1 MSAPRL
7 ILRPDRLFPG
17 GGAPVL
23 DRPTVV
29 VEGGRV
35 VHVGAGPV
43 PTALAEH
50 AEVLDL
56 PGTTLL
62 PGLVDAHVHL
72 QLPADG
78 SPVLDVLD
86 DSDAALGARTLHNAG
101 VALRAG
107 ITTVRDCGGRGRLG
121 VDLADQVARWGYD
134 ASRIVAPGPPVTVTG
149 GHCWFFG
156 GEADGVEGVRL
167 RVRALI
173 KGGAHYLKVMASG
186 GGTPRTVSSEPSFTQ
201 EELDA
206 IVFEAHLH
214 GLVAAAH
221 CLCAES
227 TRRAVR
233 AGFDVIEHAN
243 FLIDGAGRMRFEPD
257 VADALAAAGT
267 VVCPTLAVARV
278 TLEQLQARPDAP
290 AADVER
296 WERMLA
302 LNLDN
307 RRQVLA
313 AGVRLMAG
321 TDAGWRSTPFDALP
335 MELELMAAA
344 GLSNADALTSATTT
358 APDVFGLEGLGRVVP
373 GAIADLVA
381 VAGDPMADLAALRSV
396 RLATKDG
403 RVVHRAPASNGAPA

>member
-1 MSAPRL
+1 
-7 ILRPDRLFPG
+7 
-17 GGAPVL
+17 
-23 DRPTVV
+23 
-29 VEGGRV
+29 
-35 VHVGAGPV
+35 
-43 PTALAEH
+43 
-50 AEVLDL
+50 
-56 PGTTLL
+56 
-62 PGLVDAHVHL
+62 
-72 QLPADG
+72 
-78 SPVLDVLD
+78 
-86 DSDAALGARTLHNAG
+86 
-101 VALRAG
+101 
-107 ITTVRDCGGRGRLG
+107 
-121 VDLADQVARWGYD
+121 
-134 ASRIVAPGPPVTVTG
+134 VTVTG

>member
-1 MSAPRL
+1 MPTPRL

-17 GGAPVL
+17 GGAPVIEQ
-23 DRPTVV
+23 PTVV
-29 VEGGRV
+29 VEDGHV
-35 VHVGAGPV
+35 VHVGAGPA
-43 PTALAEH
+43 PTSFAER
-50 AEVLDL
+50 AEVVDL

-62 PGLVDAHVHL
+62 PGLIDAHVHL

-78 SPVLDVLD
+78 SPILDVLD
-86 DSDAALGARTLHNAG
+86 DSDAALGARALHNAG
-101 VALRAG
+101 VALRVG
-107 ITTVRDCGGRGRLG
+107 ITTVRDCGGRELLG
-121 VDLADQVARWGYD
+121 VDLADQVARSGYD
-134 ASRIVAPGPPVTVTG
+134 ASRIVSPGPPVTVTG

-156 GEADGVEGVRL
+156 GEADGVAGVRL

-173 KGGAHYLKVMASG
+173 KGGAHYIKVMASG
-186 GGTPRTVSSEPSFTQ
+186 GGTPRTVSYEPSFTQ
-201 EELDA
+201 AELDA

-243 FLIDGAGRMRFEPD
+243 FLIDGAGRQRYEPE

-267 VVCPTLAVARV
+267 IVCPTLAVARV

-290 AADVER
+290 VADVER

-302 LNLDN
+302 LNVDN
-307 RRQVLA
+307 LRQVMA
-313 AGVRLMAG
+313 AGVRVMAG
-321 TDAGWRSTPFDALP
+321 TDAGWRSTPFDALT
-335 MELELMAAA
+335 MELELMAEA

-358 APDVFGLEGLGRVVP
+358 AADVFGLAGLGRVVP
-373 GAIADLVA
+373 GGVADLVA
-381 VAGDPMADLAALRSV
+381 VAGDPTVDLAALRAV
-396 RLATKDG
+396 QLVLKGG
-403 RVVHRAPASNGAPA
+403 RVVHRLPA

>member
-1 MSAPRL
+1 MPSPRL

-23 DRPTVV
+23 ERPTIVI
-29 VEGGRV
+29 EDGRV
-35 VHVGAGPV
+35 VHASGGPA
-43 PTALAEH
+43 PTALVEH
-50 AEVLDL
+50 AEVVEL

-78 SPVLDVLD
+78 SPILEVLD
-86 DSDAALGARTLHNAG
+86 DSDAALGARALHNAG

-107 ITTVRDCGGRGRLG
+107 VTTVRDCGGRDLLG
-121 VDLADQVARWGYD
+121 VDLADQVERWGYD
-134 ASRIVAPGPPVTVTG
+134 VARIVSPGPPVTVTG

-156 GEADGVEGVRL
+156 GEADGVEGVQL

-186 GGTPRTVSSEPSFTQ
+186 GGTPRTVSHEPSFTQ
-201 EELDA
+201 AELDA
-206 IVFEAHLH
+206 IVAEAHLH

-243 FLIDGAGRMRFEPD
+243 FLIDGAGRQRYEPEI
-257 VADALAAAGT
+257 ADALAAAGT

-290 AADVER
+290 VADVER

-302 LNLDN
+302 LNIDN
-307 RRQVLA
+307 LRQVLA
-313 AGVRLMAG
+313 AGVRVMAG

-335 MELELMAAA
+335 MELELMAEA

-358 APDVFGLEGLGRVVP
+358 AADVFGLAGLGRVVP
-373 GAIADLVA
+373 GAEADLVA
-381 VAGDPMADLAALRSV
+381 VAGDPTVDLAALRAV
-396 RLATKDG
+396 RLVVKGG
-403 RVVHRAPASNGAPA
+403 RVVHRGAT